1 MAKIHG
7 QNSHYDCKYEIHS
20 TILQNGLVQARQAR
34 NNNGRRIASVLI
46 IGQHIVQN

>member
-7 QNSHYDCKYEIHS
+7 QNPHYDCKYEIHS
-20 TILQNGLVQARQAR
+20 TILQNGLVQAR